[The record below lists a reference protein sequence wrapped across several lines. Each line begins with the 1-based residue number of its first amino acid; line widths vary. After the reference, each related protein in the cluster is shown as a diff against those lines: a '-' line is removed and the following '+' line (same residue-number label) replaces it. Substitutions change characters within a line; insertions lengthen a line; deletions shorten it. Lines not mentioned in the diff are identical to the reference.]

1 MADFEQMFESNL
13 AFHGSEVY
21 NMLEQKLLD
30 ESNIQQQPI
39 NTQKMNETDGY
50 LDEFEILEESER
62 HIQDLLEAP

>member
-1 MADFEQMFESNL
+1 MADYEQMFESNL

-30 ESNIQQQPI
+30 DSNIQQQPV
-39 NTQKMNETDGY
+39 NNQKMNETDGHI
-50 LDEFEILEESER
+50 DEFEILEESEK